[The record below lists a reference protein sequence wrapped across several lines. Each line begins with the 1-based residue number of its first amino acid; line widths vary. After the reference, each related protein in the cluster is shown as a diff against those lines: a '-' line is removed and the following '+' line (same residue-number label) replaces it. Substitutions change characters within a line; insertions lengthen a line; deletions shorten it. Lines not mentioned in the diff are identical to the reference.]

1 MKVEEEEGGLLIQ
14 AHPSLPSFADAAV
27 TIISLRKKKK
37 EVLLML
43 RGFALFFFLFT
54 RLRSVQS
61 LLLFSLSVF
70 TYSSARPTAAA
81 AGRLLSS
88 SCCRVNLF
96 LIIIPLRLTAE
107 GSAAAALMIS
117 LRLRERVNGRRFG

>member
-27 TIISLRKKKK
+27 TIISQKKKK

-54 RLRSVQS
+54 RLRSLQS
-61 LLLFSLSVF
+61 LLLFSLPVF
-70 TYSSARPTAAA
+70 TYSSARLAA
-81 AGRLLSS
+81 AGRVLSS

-107 GSAAAALMIS
+107 GSAAVALMIS
-117 LRLRERVNGRRFG
+117 PLRPRERVNRRSFG